1 MNHLKIKLFQPR
13 IPYLSKPAIKSE
25 NQNLKKIIIIYIP
38 YTFLRKLLE

>member
-25 NQNLKKIIIIYIP
+25 NQNLKKIIIYIP